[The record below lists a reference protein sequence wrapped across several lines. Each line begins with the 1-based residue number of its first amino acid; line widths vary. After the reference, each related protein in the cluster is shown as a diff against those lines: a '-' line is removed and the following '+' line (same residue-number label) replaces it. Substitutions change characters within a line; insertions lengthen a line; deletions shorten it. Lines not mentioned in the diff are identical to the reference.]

1 MKPLD
6 GLLVLDF
13 TQFMSGP
20 LCTMILS
27 DLGAEVIK
35 FERPPVG
42 DTSRFSPP
50 GKMGASSYY
59 VSLNR
64 GKKSSLLN
72 LNDAAQKAAF
82 LEIVKKA
89 DILVENFKPGTMEKY
104 GVGYD
109 ALNEI
114 NPRLVYAA
122 ISGYGQT
129 GPLKKKGALDLV
141 IQAVSGLMS
150 ITGELDGEPLKSGT
164 SFSDAA
170 SGLFATIGILAAI
183 RKAQETGKGD
193 YIDISMLDSTFALL
207 ENAVARYCLTKVVPK
222 PLGNRHPSAA
232 PFQAFDTKNGRVFIC
247 SISDE
252 NWQSLANGIHRP
264 DLAADERFRTMLLRQ
279 RNIDALSAA
288 LQDELKDWKAE
299 DLMEAMD
306 RIGIVNGQ
314 INTIDQVVT
323 HPQILAR
330 NMLMS
335 VSFPGAEPMSTAASP
350 IKMRSLPEEVA
361 SYCAGLGEDTID
373 VMVDYGGLDRAE
385 AENMYTDI
393 FKEVDKVVSARAI
406 Q

>member
-1 MKPLD
+1 MKPMD

-59 VSLNR
+59 ISLNR
-64 GKKSSLLN
+64 GKKSVLLN
-72 LNDAAQKAAF
+72 LNDADQKKAF
-82 LEIVKKA
+82 LEIVKRA

-109 ALNEI
+109 SLKEI

-129 GPLKKKGALDLV
+129 GPLKQKGALDLV

-150 ITGELDGEPLKSGT
+150 ITGELNGEPLKSGT

-170 SGLFATIGILAAI
+170 SGLFATIGILAAL
-183 RKAQETGKGD
+183 RKVQETGQGD

-207 ENAVARYCLTKVVPK
+207 ENEIARYCLTDIVPK

-232 PFQAFDTKNGRVFIC
+232 PFQAFETKNGKVFVC

-252 NWQSLANGIHRP
+252 NWQSLAKGINRP
-264 DLAADERFRTMLLRQ
+264 DLAADPRFRTMLLRQ
-279 RNIDALSAA
+279 QNVDALGAA
-288 LQDELKDWKAE
+288 IQDELKSWTAE
-299 DLMEAMD
+299 ELMEAMD
-306 RIGIVNGQ
+306 KAGIVNGQ
-314 INTIDQVVT
+314 INTIDKVVT

-330 NMLMS
+330 HMLMN
-335 VSFPGAEPMSTAASP
+335 VSYPGAEPMKTAALP
-350 IKMRSLPEEVA
+350 IKMRSLPEESD

-373 VMVDYGGLDRAE
+373 VMVNYGGLEKAE
-385 AENMYTDI
+385 AEDMYRDI
-393 FKEVDKVVSARAI
+393 FTAVDKVVSERAI
-406 Q
+406 K